1 MVKVSKKVLEQLE
14 TIRSGGT
21 HNMFDY
27 HGVMREAYDNGFYEL
42 VTWMVDNKKDYI
54 RGIFQGFEEVQQ

>member
-27 HGVMREAYDNGFYEL
+27 HGVMREAYDNGFHEL
-42 VTWMVDNKKDYI
+42 VAWMVDNKEDYG

>member
-1 MVKVSKKVLEQLE
+1 MVKVSRKVLEQLE

-27 HGVMREAYDNGFYEL
+27 HGVMREAYDNGFHEL
-42 VTWMVDNKKDYI
+42 VTWMVDNKEDYG

>member
-27 HGVMREAYDNGFYEL
+27 HGVMREAYDNGLYEL

>member
-27 HGVMREAYDNGFYEL
+27 HGVMREAYDSGFHEL
-42 VTWMVDNKKDYI
+42 VAWMVDNKEDYGK
-54 RGIFQGFEEVQQ
+54 GIFQGFEEVQQ

>member
-1 MVKVSKKVLEQLE
+1 MIKVSKKVLEQLE
-14 TIRSGGT
+14 AIRSGGT

-27 HGVMREAYDNGFYEL
+27 YGVMMEAYDNEFYEL
-42 VTWMVDNKKDYI
+42 VTWMFNNEKDYI